1 MKTIAYSLLFGMTT
15 LASPALA
22 EHFDFDL
29 SIQTP
34 KEKTSTQTADTD
46 PPPQG
51 TGPRLVCHAAKGDPL
66 IFQFFM
72 NSNFPHNAIKAVTVR
87 YYITP
92 EEKVGQNT
100 VPARGGDTVLEGYFT
115 MDFKPKTGRVGLRQ
129 LLHID
134 KPGVYLVR
142 VQSENSDS
150 DHEHFVAIDLKID

>member
-1 MKTIAYSLLFGMTT
+1 MKMIACWILLVVTM

-34 KEKTSTQTADTD
+34 KEKISQQSADTD

-51 TGPRLVCHAAKGDPL
+51 TIARPVCQAAKGDPL
-66 IFQFFM
+66 VLQFFM
-72 NSNFPHNAIKAVTVR
+72 NSNFPHEPIKGVTCR

-92 EEKVGQNT
+92 EEKVGQKT
-100 VPARGGDTVLEGYFT
+100 VPARGKDTVLEGHFT

-129 LLHID
+129 LFHID

-150 DHEHFVAIDLKID
+150 DHEHFAALDLKID

>member
-1 MKTIAYSLLFGMTT
+1 MRTIAYWFLLSITM

-34 KEKTSTQTADTD
+34 KEKIGTQTADTD

-51 TGPRLVCHAAKGDPL
+51 SNPRPVCHAARGDPL
-66 IFQFFM
+66 VFQFFM
-72 NSNFPHNAIKAVTVR
+72 NSNFPHNAIKGVTCR

-100 VPARGGDTVLEGYFT
+100 VPARGKETVLEGHFT

-129 LLHID
+129 LLRID

-150 DHEHFVAIDLKID
+150 DHEHFAALDLKID